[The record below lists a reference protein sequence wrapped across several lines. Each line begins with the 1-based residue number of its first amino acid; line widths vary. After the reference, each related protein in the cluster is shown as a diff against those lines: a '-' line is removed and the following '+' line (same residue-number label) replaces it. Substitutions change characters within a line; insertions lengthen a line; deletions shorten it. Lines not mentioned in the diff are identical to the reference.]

1 MTSALRLT
9 LTGSWL
15 AVQLYAG
22 IIVLFSL
29 LKPKHTSRQGVVRIL
44 LCHMLFMEIANITGV
59 VTAIYGLLWCL
70 GPSSSLEEANGQST
84 SPLWDQLS
92 HQWSLTWSWINRV
105 TNTAFVLSG
114 LLTDGILVSL
124 LTLGLFHVSN
134 GCP

>member
-1 MTSALRLT
+1 MLSA
-9 LTGSWL
+9 
-15 AVQLYAG
+15 
-22 IIVLFSL
+22 L

-70 GPSSSLEEANGQST
+70 SPSSSLEEADAQST

-92 HQWSLTWSWINRV
+92 HQWALTWSWINRV

-124 LTLGLFHVSN
+124 LTLALFHVSN
-134 GCP
+134 GGP